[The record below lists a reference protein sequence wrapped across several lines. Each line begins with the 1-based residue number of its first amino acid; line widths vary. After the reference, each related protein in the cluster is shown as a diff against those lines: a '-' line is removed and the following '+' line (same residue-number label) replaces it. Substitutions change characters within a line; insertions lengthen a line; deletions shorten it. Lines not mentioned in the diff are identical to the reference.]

1 MFTTSGI
8 QRLYDVSPQTVRN
21 WTNEFAQHL
30 SMSATPKTGQ
40 RRQYT
45 LEDLT
50 VFTLVKE
57 MTDKGFTYEEIAV
70 SLGNGDRGDIP
81 EGAKKGDDEDPLNNA
96 SPEEVARTLALIRER
111 DTALGRIEELL
122 KENTKKDEQLV
133 DLNKQISELNREIGR
148 LEVRLE
154 MEQEKNKEADD

>member
-21 WTNEFAQHL
+21 WTNEFAQYL
-30 SMSATPKTGQ
+30 SMSATPKAGQ

-50 VFTLVKE
+50 VFTLVKD
-57 MTDKGFTYEEIAV
+57 MTDKGFTYEEIGV
-70 SLGNGDRGDIP
+70 SLGNGDRGEVP
-81 EGAKKGDDEDPLNNA
+81 EGAQKSDDDDPLNNA

-111 DTALGRIEELL
+111 DTALGRIEELM
-122 KENTKKDEQLV
+122 KENRNKDDHIV
-133 DLNKQISELNREIGR
+133 SLNDQISQLNREIGR

-154 MEQEKNKEADD
+154 IEQEKDKGDQ